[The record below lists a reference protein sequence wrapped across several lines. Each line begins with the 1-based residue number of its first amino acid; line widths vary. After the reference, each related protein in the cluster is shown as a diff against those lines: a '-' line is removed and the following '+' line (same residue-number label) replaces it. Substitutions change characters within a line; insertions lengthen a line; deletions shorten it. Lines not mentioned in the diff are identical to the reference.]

1 MTNLEV
7 IRGFLEGSKDAKTA
21 LRNIYE
27 KSTKGRTL
35 QIMECYKYTTLVNY
49 ETPIAFLKKDKNVL
63 TLNTT
68 KYSRTTT
75 AIQNTIKDLAEKQG
89 YKIIEVKPSKQLD
102 FAETL
107 VCIM

>member
-7 IRGFLEGSKDAKTA
+7 IKKFLEGSKDAKTA
-21 LRNIYE
+21 LRKVYGMSN
-27 KSTKGRTL
+27 KGRTL

-75 AIQNTIKDLAEKQG
+75 AIQNTIKELATKQG
-89 YKIIEVKPSKQLD
+89 YKVLEVKPSRSFD

-107 VCIM
+107 TCIM